1 MTAPTADRASGDS
14 GATGGGRVRASDGG
28 SPARRAVALTGR
40 GGIVAIYAAALAGA
54 LLADGTG
61 LLAGLGFLLGCAL
74 AALLTRPA
82 DLLTLAVSPPVVF
95 LAATATAAVVL
106 NAGED
111 APLRAI
117 AVALLTALAA
127 TAPWLFAGTVLVLAV
142 GVPRGLLLQFRE
154 LRKRLAGLR
163 LFHEEENAD
172 PVRWDDSRR
181 REPPSHHAEVD

>member
-1 MTAPTADRASGDS
+1 M
-14 GATGGGRVRASDGG
+14 RASDGTG
-28 SPARRAVALTGR
+28 PARGAVTLTGR

-74 AALLTRPA
+74 AALLTRPV
-82 DLLTLAVSPPVVF
+82 DLLTLAVSPPLVF

-127 TAPWLFAGTVLVLAV
+127 TAPWLFAGTVLVLVV
-142 GVPRGLLLQFRE
+142 GVPRGLLRQFRE

-172 PVRWDDSRR
+172 PVRWDDTRR